1 MAQVRL
7 DALELVPAK
16 PLLLLLPVTMEHT
29 IDERSP
35 LFGHTSDSLTV
46 RAGCSPAFVVC
57 LVTLELKRNNCVKS
71 FALCSLLQACQFS
84 SCCEAIVFPMSE
96 CLASMGWLV
105 HNVLPRRPSCALPCC
120 ACQ

>member
-1 MAQVRL
+1 MCHMLSPKGVLTGSDSSKQRAANTAAPLEAQVRL

-46 RAGCSPAFVVC
+46 REDAV
-57 LVTLELKRNNCVKS
+57 
-71 FALCSLLQACQFS
+71 
-84 SCCEAIVFPMSE
+84 
-96 CLASMGWLV
+96 
-105 HNVLPRRPSCALPCC
+105 
-120 ACQ
+120 

>member
-46 RAGCSPAFVVC
+46 RAGYISAIIVFLVV
-57 LVTLELKRNNCVKS
+57 LELNTNDRVTPAGWS
-71 FALCSLLQACQFS
+71 SLLQAC
-84 SCCEAIVFPMSE
+84 
-96 CLASMGWLV
+96 
-105 HNVLPRRPSCALPCC
+105 
-120 ACQ
+120 

>member
-46 RAGCSPAFVVC
+46 RARYNPNFVV
-57 LVTLELKRNNCVKS
+57 
-71 FALCSLLQACQFS
+71 FY
-84 SCCEAIVFPMSE
+84 
-96 CLASMGWLV
+96 
-105 HNVLPRRPSCALPCC
+105 
-120 ACQ
+120 